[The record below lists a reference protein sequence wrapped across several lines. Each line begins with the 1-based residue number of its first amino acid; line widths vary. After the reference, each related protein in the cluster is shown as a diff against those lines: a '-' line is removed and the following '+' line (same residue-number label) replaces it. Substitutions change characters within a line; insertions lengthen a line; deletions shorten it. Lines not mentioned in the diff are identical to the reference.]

1 MTVVSLLVDTAQQQ
15 LNDAGQ
21 SQFGMTAAAVGTT
34 LQIGASLAIILVF
47 LNALL
52 QFRPQPVGD
61 IVILCIKLILIAQF
75 ATVWGQFNSIASAIV
90 NGMDSIAGAMLAGTA
105 NPNAGLAA
113 AFDDMLDRLATS
125 ANTTMDQL
133 SYMSRAVMSVAF
145 MALQAI
151 TAATAG
157 LILIFALVMIT
168 IHIGLAPIF
177 IGLSIFRA
185 TSDFFFQW
193 LRSTVSYTLYPV
205 VIAAVLGA
213 MIRLTQGMVDNLDP
227 TSISSIASII
237 PFLTVLII
245 MIFTIL
251 LIPMIVSGLSGM
263 VTAAGPMAAAAVT
276 AGMYRNIA
284 GTVAGGR
291 ALGSVFRSRN
301 PPPGAGGS
309 GPQSPAPGPGPG
321 SGATPAPTHQ
331 PQPYVQRQLNAPNRF
346 RGRP

>member
-1 MTVVSLLVDTAQQQ
+1 MTMVSLLVETAQQQ
-15 LNDAGQ
+15 LSDAGQ
-21 SQFGMTAAAVGTT
+21 SQFGMTAAAIGST
-34 LQIGASLAIILVF
+34 LQIGATLAIILVF

-61 IVILCIKLILIAQF
+61 VVILCIKLIMIAQF
-75 ATVWGQFNSIASAIV
+75 ATVWSQFNSIASAII
-90 NGMDSIAGAMLAGTA
+90 NGMDSIAGAMLAGA
-105 NPNAGLAA
+105 SNPNAGLAA

-133 SYMSRAVMSVAF
+133 SYMSRAVMSAVF
-145 MALQAI
+145 MGLHAI
-151 TAATAG
+151 TAAVAG

-193 LRSTVSYTLYPV
+193 LRSTLSYVLYPI

-227 TSISSIASII
+227 TNISSIATLI
-237 PFLTVLII
+237 PFLTILII

-263 VTAAGPMAAAAVT
+263 VSAAGPLAAAAVM
-276 AGMYRNIA
+276 AGMYRNVA
-284 GTVAGGR
+284 GSIAGGR
-291 ALGSVFRSRN
+291 ALGSLVKPSGKG
-301 PPPGAGGS
+301 GAGPQPPAS
-309 GPQSPAPGPGPG
+309 GPGPGP
-321 SGATPAPTHQ
+321 GATPAPTHQ

>member
-1 MTVVSLLVDTAQQQ
+1 MHFFSFVRS
-15 LNDAGQ
+15 
-21 SQFGMTAAAVGTT
+21 
-34 LQIGASLAIILVF
+34 
-47 LNALL
+47 
-52 QFRPQPVGD
+52 PVGD
-61 IVILCIKLILIAQF
+61 VVILCIKLIMIAQF
-75 ATVWGQFNSIASAIV
+75 ATVWSQFNSIASAII
-90 NGMDSIAGAMLAGTA
+90 NGMDSIAGAMLAGTS

-133 SYMSRAVMSVAF
+133 SYMSRAVMSAVF
-145 MALQAI
+145 MGLHAI
-151 TAATAG
+151 TAAVAG

-193 LRSTVSYTLYPV
+193 LRSTLSYVLYPI

-227 TSISSIASII
+227 TNISSIATLI
-237 PFLTVLII
+237 PFLTILII

-263 VTAAGPMAAAAVT
+263 VSAAGPLAAAAVM
-276 AGMYRNIA
+276 AGMYRNVA
-284 GTVAGGR
+284 GSITGGR
-291 ALGSVFRSRN
+291 ALGSLVKPS
-301 PPPGAGGS
+301 GKGLA
-309 GPQSPAPGPGPG
+309 GPQPPAPGPGPG
-321 SGATPAPTHQ
+321 PGATPAPTHQ